1 MKRLISLLCLAL
13 ALSAAL
19 SGCFGVTYAPTVPS
33 GPTGAGSSAPT
44 EKATEPSTEPVEPST
59 EPTEEPTVPTE
70 EPTEPTYSQEALLA
84 LENENK
90 GYGPG
95 LASGGNPP
103 SGAVGYQ
110 EKYGEY
116 GAYFYH
122 PDSES
127 IFLTFDCGY
136 EYSYKDQNGKTVRVT
151 EQILDV
157 LKEKNVKAVFFVTMY
172 YCTSNPDLVQRMVD
186 EGHTVGNH
194 TNNHKN
200 LPSLSLEDM
209 QYEVMSLHDYVK
221 EHFGCTMT
229 LLRPPEGAFSTR
241 TLAHAH
247 NLGYTSVDWS
257 VAHVDWDPDNQPDPA
272 KSLSAL
278 LSRSHPG
285 AIYLLH
291 AVSTTNAS
299 ILGDLIDGLQAQG
312 YRLELLTK

>member
-1 MKRLISLLCLAL
+1 MKRLISLLCLVL

-19 SGCFGVTYAPTVPS
+19 SGCFGVTYAPTVSS
-33 GPTGAGSSAPT
+33 GPTGAGSSGPSG
-44 EKATEPSTEPVEPST
+44 KATEPSPEPTEPSPEPST
-59 EPTEEPTVPTE
+59 EPSA

-103 SGAVGYQ
+103 GGAVSYQ

-136 EYSYKDQNGKTVRVT
+136 EYSYKDQNGKTIRVT

-186 EGHTVGNH
+186 EGHAVGNH

-221 EHFGCTMT
+221 EHFGYTMS

-241 TLAHAH
+241 TLAYAR

-257 VAHVDWDPDNQPDPA
+257 VAHVDWDPKSQPDPA

-299 ILGDLIDGLQAQG
+299 ILGDLIDGLRSQG
-312 YRLELLTK
+312 YSLELLTK